1 MVRAMARAI
10 VRVLINA
17 AALYVAAQLVPG
29 IVWAG
34 GPAAL
39 LVPALVFGAVNAF
52 IRPVLMFLSVPALL
66 LTLGLFT
73 FVVNALMLMLTG
85 WIASKLGIGF
95 HVQGFLPA
103 LLGSIVVS
111 VVSFVLSVVL
121 RDKKKD

>member
-1 MVRAMARAI
+1 MVRAMGKALL
-10 VRVLINA
+10 RVLINA
-17 AALYVAAQLVPG
+17 AALWVAAQLVPG

-34 GPAAL
+34 GPMAL

-52 IRPVLMFLSVPALL
+52 IRPVLLFFSAPAIL

-73 FVVNALMLMLTG
+73 FVVNALMLMLTS
-85 WIASKLGIGF
+85 WVAARLGVGF

-103 LLGSIVVS
+103 LLGAVIVS

-121 RDKKKD
+121 KDKKRD